1 MAAHERPVPWGQK
14 YTKHLRLFDQCK
26 INIFPIIYLLKNRGN
41 QAYEDM
47 SKTWKLHKIQ
57 FRNYQPTTA
66 FDNKMHE
73 EIHKF
78 YWNLT
83 NYAKLIN
90 YARKDTEKKPSDIE
104 DVEGLKSTE
113 DILKFFDEATK
124 QVGFTL
130 SEAEDLMDKLNI
142 EKPDI
147 GPTDIDFDK
156 NYSRPT
162 RDFLI
167 FRDLI
172 EELESVLKLVDN
184 YCKNNAE
191 E

>member
-1 MAAHERPVPWGQK
+1 
-14 YTKHLRLFDQCK
+14 
-26 INIFPIIYLLKNRGN
+26 
-41 QAYEDM
+41 
-47 SKTWKLHKIQ
+47 
-57 FRNYQPTTA
+57 
-66 FDNKMHE
+66 MHE

-83 NYAKLIN
+83 NYAKLIS
-90 YARKDTEKKPSDIE
+90 YARKDTEQKPSDIE

-142 EKPDI
+142 EKPHT
-147 GPTDIDFDK
+147 GPSDIDFDN

-172 EELESVLKLVDN
+172 EELTRVLKLVDD

>member
-1 MAAHERPVPWGQK
+1 
-14 YTKHLRLFDQCK
+14 
-26 INIFPIIYLLKNRGN
+26 
-41 QAYEDM
+41 
-47 SKTWKLHKIQ
+47 
-57 FRNYQPTTA
+57 
-66 FDNKMHE
+66 MHE

-83 NYAKLIN
+83 NYANLIKH
-90 YARKDTEKKPSDIE
+90 AREDTEKKPSDIE
-104 DVEGLKSTE
+104 DIEGLKSTE

-130 SEAEDLMDKLNI
+130 SEAADLMQKLNI
-142 EKPDI
+142 ELPETGSSDI
-147 GPTDIDFDK
+147 GSTDIDLDK

-172 EELESVLKLVDN
+172 EELKRVLKLVDD
-184 YCKNNAE
+184 YCKNNGDE
-191 E
+191 